1 MMQPQHED
9 PVDEARQK
17 AMQFFGVVSTLSE
30 AVARFAAVGIQRKA
44 AEEERA
50 AGRERAAE
58 AASRAAARLSDSV
71 RADRERLARRVD
83 GSWLKDAT
91 LTDAAQLW
99 RTATVHAAAGDPV
112 AQKLAGLA
120 LDRLGELHPQ
130 WRAAYDRQRAAGKS
144 APDAAR
150 AAAHEV
156 WESEATRAGAS
167 GRPARPHSGP
177 EGLKLRAGANGKALP
192 AGGQAL
198 NDLDAAVRAEAGRL
212 LADVSP
218 EALDRLQRDLRTSGR
233 APAADSLGLARQY
246 VSQARKAGVLTP
258 VVADAVDR
266 DLLAR
271 ADEDRAQARA
281 VAGTPDH
288 PRTAVD
294 EHTEGLVVATGH
306 FGSASH
312 DEAVAQ
318 QRRLGS
324 TFAPLVVGGKVD
336 SLVAAKR
343 PATVVPERARA
354 VTR

>member
-1 MMQPQHED
+1 MQPQHED

-30 AVARFAAVGIQRKA
+30 AAARFAAVGIQRRA

-58 AASRAAARLSDSV
+58 AARREADRLGDSV

-83 GSWLKDAT
+83 GAWLKDAT
-91 LTDAAQLW
+91 LTEVAEVW

-112 AQKLAGLA
+112 AQRLAGLA

-167 GRPARPHSGP
+167 GRAARPHGGP

-192 AGGQAL
+192 AGGPAL
-198 NDLDAAVRAEAGRL
+198 NDLDAAVRSEAVRL

-218 EALDRLQRDLRTSGR
+218 EALDRLQRDLRASGR
-233 APAADSLGLARQY
+233 APAADGLGLARQY

-258 VVADAVDR
+258 VVVDAVDR

-271 ADEDRAQARA
+271 ADEDRARARA
-281 VAGTPDH
+281 VAGTPDY

-294 EHTEGLVVATGH
+294 EHTAGLVVAAKH
-306 FGSASH
+306 YRSASR
-312 DEAVAQ
+312 DEATTQ
-318 QRRLGS
+318 QRRLGE
-324 TFAPLVVGGKVD
+324 TFAPLVVGGRVD
-336 SLVAAKR
+336 PLVAAKR
-343 PATVVPERARA
+343 PATVVPERVRA

>member
-1 MMQPQHED
+1 MQPQHDD

-17 AMQFFGVVSTLSE
+17 AIQFFGVVSTLSE

-58 AASRAAARLSDSV
+58 AASREADRLGDSV

-83 GSWLKDAT
+83 GAWLKDAT
-91 LTDAAQLW
+91 LTEVTQLW

-167 GRPARPHSGP
+167 GRPARPHGGP
-177 EGLKLRAGANGKALP
+177 EGPKLRAGANGKALP

-218 EALDRLQRDLRTSGR
+218 EALDRLQRDLRASGR

-246 VSQARKAGVLTP
+246 VSEARKAGVLTP
-258 VVADAVDR
+258 VVADAIKR

-271 ADEDRAQARA
+271 ADEDRAQGRA

-288 PRTAVD
+288 PRTAGD
-294 EHTEGLVVATGH
+294 EHNEGQVVAAEHYGL
-306 FGSASH
+306 ASH
-312 DEAVAQ
+312 DEAGAQ
-318 QRRLGS
+318 QRRLGR

-336 SLVAAKR
+336 PVVAAKR
-343 PATVVPERARA
+343 PATVVPKRARA

>member
-1 MMQPQHED
+1 MMHPQHDD

-58 AASRAAARLSDSV
+58 AASREADRLGDSV

-91 LTDAAQLW
+91 LTEVAQLW

-156 WESEATRAGAS
+156 WESESTRAGAS
-167 GRPARPHSGP
+167 GRPARPHGGP
-177 EGLKLRAGANGKALP
+177 EAPKLRAGANGKALP

-198 NDLDAAVRAEAGRL
+198 NDLDAAVRAEAVRL
-212 LADVSP
+212 IADVSP
-218 EALDRLQRDLRTSGR
+218 EALDRLQRDLRASGR

-246 VSQARKAGVLTP
+246 VSQARKAGALTP
-258 VVADAVDR
+258 VVANAIDR

-271 ADEDRAQARA
+271 ADEDPAQART

-294 EHTEGLVVATGH
+294 EHTERHVVATGH
-306 FGSASH
+306 YGSASH
-312 DEAVAQ
+312 DQAVAQ

-324 TFAPLVVGGKVD
+324 TFAPLVVGAKVD
-336 SLVAAKR
+336 PLVAAKR
-343 PATVVPERARA
+343 PATVVSKRVRA

>member
-1 MMQPQHED
+1 MMPPQHDD

-17 AMQFFGVVSTLSE
+17 AMQFFSVVSTLSE
-30 AVARFAAVGIQRKA
+30 AVARYAAVGIQRRA

-58 AASRAAARLSDSV
+58 AASRAAARLGDSV

-91 LTDAAQLW
+91 LTEVAQLW

-144 APDAAR
+144 ARDAAR

-167 GRPARPHSGP
+167 GRAARPHGGP
-177 EGLKLRAGANGKALP
+177 EGRKLRAGANGKALP

-198 NDLDAAVRAEAGRL
+198 NDLDAAIRAEAVGL

-218 EALDRLQRDLRTSGR
+218 EALDRLQRDLRASGR
-233 APAADSLGLARQY
+233 APAADGLGLARQY
-246 VSQARKAGVLTP
+246 VSEARKAGVLTP
-258 VVADAVDR
+258 VVADATDR
-266 DLLAR
+266 DLLAH
-271 ADEDRAQARA
+271 ADEERAQAHA
-281 VAGTPDH
+281 AAGTLDDPH
-288 PRTAVD
+288 TAVD
-294 EHTEGLVVATGH
+294 EHTERHVVAARH
-306 FGSASH
+306 YGSASH

-324 TFAPLVVGGKVD
+324 TFAPLVVGGRVD
-336 SLVAAKR
+336 PLVAAKR
-343 PATVVPERARA
+343 PATVVPERVRA